1 MSTIKQIAANRENC
15 KKSTGPRTEEGRR
28 RASQNAV
35 THGLHSHNFLLDIE
49 NEDSYHLYHHQL
61 IHDWQPKSG
70 TEFLLVEQVA
80 QSYFLKRRFLTKMPD
95 LHLTEQRNYSNE
107 TLISYPILMKMITQ
121 ADRMM
126 HRALEKLEMIRLERK
141 KEEAKHKKAN
151 DPASAPPPSLKPDDL
166 DEIGFVSSPF
176 ATLSPDD
183 PYPTRDDAAA

>member
-1 MSTIKQIAANRENC
+1 MSTLKQIAANRENC

-61 IHDWQPKSG
+61 IHDWQPQTG

-107 TLISYPILMKMITQ
+107 TLISYPVLMKMVNQ

-126 HRALEKLEMIRLERK
+126 HRALERLQMIKDERK
-141 KEEAKHKKAN
+141 KEAALMKKAQ
-151 DPASAPPPSLKPDDL
+151 SEKTKPRETNHL
-166 DEIGFVSSPF
+166 EEIGFVSSPF
-176 ATLSPDD
+176 ATREPED
-183 PYPTRDDAAA
+183 PYPSGPTREAA